1 MDFLQKSCSVLRDR
15 KRTQDPVAIAKWTH
29 LNSSRTQKLSTF
41 TATIVGLAPAKIASC
56 RVLFFCLFFISAYN
70 IKVRK
75 EDIMKNLGF
84 YNGKIDELENMQVP
98 MLDRACYFGD
108 GVYDV
113 SYANNH
119 TIFALQDHLNR
130 FYNSARLLNIKIP
143 YEKEELQD
151 LLISLVKKVDS
162 PTQFVYW
169 QVSRGT
175 CIRNHIYSDDM
186 VGNLWV
192 MITPKALTNPNK
204 EMSVVTMEDT
214 RFFHNNIKTINL
226 IPAVMYS
233 TDAHNHGYDECIL
246 HRGKDRVTECAHSNV
261 SILKDGVFITA
272 PCDEYIL
279 PGIARK
285 HLLEAC
291 RALNVHY
298 EEKVYSLQELLDA
311 DEIIVSSST
320 HICKRVNK
328 INNKPCGGKDLNTF
342 KKLQDYVFNEFYDY
356 TNANRID

>member
-1 MDFLQKSCSVLRDR
+1 
-15 KRTQDPVAIAKWTH
+15 
-29 LNSSRTQKLSTF
+29 
-41 TATIVGLAPAKIASC
+41 
-56 RVLFFCLFFISAYN
+56 
-70 IKVRK
+70 
-75 EDIMKNLGF
+75 MKNLGF

-108 GVYDV
+108 GVYDA

-175 CIRNHIYSDDM
+175 GIRNHIYSDDM

-192 MITPKALTNPNK
+192 MITPKSLTDPNK

-328 INNKPCGGKDLNTF
+328 INNKPCGGKRF
-342 KKLQDYVFNEFYDY
+342 KY
-356 TNANRID
+356 I